1 MPVPNNHIT
10 SPVGDPK
17 QRAANRSEDV
27 KTVQGLLNV
36 QIIKDHRSDRLLRI
50 TGNLDGDTLKAI
62 IELQRR
68 QGIARSGLI
77 EPRDGTFSALL
88 KFSGPHHMHVSQSM
102 IDQIKATEQLKL
114 HPYATDGSNTATIG
128 FGHRLH
134 PGLITDADRK
144 KFKNGITETAAND
157 LLREDLRMAERRVHD
172 HVDVPLTQHQFDALV
187 SFAFNL
193 KGDAFR
199 DSTLLKMLNGSSGYH
214 TGDYLETAKQFD
226 RWIYVRPPHRDPVL
240 SRGLS
245 HRRAKEKA
253 VFLNR

>member
-1 MPVPNNHIT
+1 METPPTRGIR
-10 SPVGDPK
+10 G
-17 QRAANRSEDV
+17 RF
-27 KTVQGLLNV
+27 GV

-62 IELQRR
+62 IESQRR
-68 QGIARSGLI
+68 QGIPRSGWI
-77 EPRDGTFSALL
+77 DSRDGTLSALL

-114 HPYATDGSNTATIG
+114 DPYATDGSNTATIG

-134 PGLITDADRK
+134 PGLITDAERK

-172 HVDVPLTQHQFDALV
+172 HVGVPLTQHQFDALV

-199 DSTLLKMLNGSSGYH
+199 DSTLLKMLNGGSGYH
-214 TGDYLETAKQFD
+214 TGDYLGAAEQFD
-226 RWIYVRPPHRDPVL
+226 VWNKVRLPHRGLVP

-245 HRRAKEKA
+245 DRRRKEKA

>member
-10 SPVGDPK
+10 YSVGDPK
-17 QRAANRSEDV
+17 KGAANRPEEV

-50 TGNLDGDTLKAI
+50 TGSLDSDTLEAI

-88 KFSGPHHMHVSQSM
+88 KFSGPHHMHVSHNM
-102 IDQIKATEQLKL
+102 LDQIKKTEQLKL
-114 HPYATDGSNTATIG
+114 HPYDTDGSNTTTIG

-134 PGLITDADRK
+134 PGLVTEADRE

-157 LLREDLRMAERRVHD
+157 FLREDLRMAERRVHD
-172 HVDVPLTQHQFDALV
+172 HVAVPLTQHQFDALI

-193 KGDAFR
+193 KGNAFK
-199 DSTLLKMLNGSSGYH
+199 DSTLLKMLNGGSGYH
-214 TGDYLETAKQFD
+214 TGDYLGAAGQFHLW
-226 RWIYVRPPHRDPVL
+226 RNASVNGVL
-240 SRGLS
+240 HFSNGLIN
-245 HRRAKEKA
+245 RRAAEEA
-253 VFLNR
+253 LF